1 MSLPQK
7 KISTKKLSIKFL
19 HPTSKKSV
27 NILGKDK
34 HSAKNKFIKLRI
46 HGVEKKV
53 NYDEY
58 LSVKNLDLA
67 KLDSIKDSLIQI
79 IKGKKEFYKNQ
90 DCIYDMK
97 LLKNIAERREKEFR
111 ESIVKLHNNIRNR
124 IKTTDSDNIEFFK
137 SILEQTKNIYQQVD
151 DEIETRKIEI
161 LNKIIINIDDCA
173 HKQNNILDKKIKEQ
187 NDMYEYFQM
196 STNEMKDM
204 INNYLSITNRIKE
217 YKSSIYDYG
226 KKIVKEKI
234 KYEYITTLMKECKL
248 NISKITEKINEYK
261 KENDNPLNKSINDKK
276 KHIKYR
282 TLDIESSRIKDIF
295 QSKKNNNF
303 VLPSFI
309 STTTNDNNNLNTI
322 NSNKNNNNLNGI
334 SITYSNNCTVNDTI
348 NNIRNLSRKLLN
360 SSNST
365 DYYSRNK
372 KNQKHNLFRLK
383 NYKYDH
389 TNIFSILNNNLEET
403 EPNLLEK
410 NIIYTTNKEIKAY
423 KENTKNLLKLMD
435 KNIPDN
441 NLYLAIKAIINY
453 LKNDNTNQGMSGI
466 KTEFITENMKTI
478 PIQNKLFRNKFI
490 KLVFED
496 KNIHQFIVNKQYD
509 VKEKIF
515 NKNFFGAVKKNKSNI
530 FYYDKTFYN

>member
-226 KKIVKEKI
+226 K
-234 KYEYITTLMKECKL
+234 
-248 NISKITEKINEYK
+248 
-261 KENDNPLNKSINDKK
+261 
-276 KHIKYR
+276 
-282 TLDIESSRIKDIF
+282 
-295 QSKKNNNF
+295 
-303 VLPSFI
+303 
-309 STTTNDNNNLNTI
+309 
-322 NSNKNNNNLNGI
+322 NG
-334 SITYSNNCTVNDTI
+334 
-348 NNIRNLSRKLLN
+348 
-360 SSNST
+360 
-365 DYYSRNK
+365 
-372 KNQKHNLFRLK
+372 
-383 NYKYDH
+383 
-389 TNIFSILNNNLEET
+389 
-403 EPNLLEK
+403 
-410 NIIYTTNKEIKAY
+410 
-423 KENTKNLLKLMD
+423 
-435 KNIPDN
+435 
-441 NLYLAIKAIINY
+441 
-453 LKNDNTNQGMSGI
+453 
-466 KTEFITENMKTI
+466 
-478 PIQNKLFRNKFI
+478 
-490 KLVFED
+490 
-496 KNIHQFIVNKQYD
+496 
-509 VKEKIF
+509 
-515 NKNFFGAVKKNKSNI
+515 
-530 FYYDKTFYN
+530 